1 MVDHRPIGVLDSGV
15 GGLTVAREL
24 RNYLPNESIIYIGDN
39 KNVPYGNRTEEEIA
53 ELARSMIDFL
63 IQKDVKLVVV
73 ACNTVSTIIDKYF
86 SDYDIP
92 IVNIIKTAADYVVRN
107 QLEEVGVIAT
117 KFTIATGAYDKLIKE
132 RDSSINIISEGSAN
146 LASLIDGANF
156 TDQEVE
162 SLVDLH
168 MTNILA
174 KGDLKN
180 IILGCTHYPI
190 VADKFKE
197 RSPEINF
204 IDPAYEEVMY
214 VDRLL
219 TEYDLRGYNEKSTFI
234 IYTSGKKAAYRKMI
248 DLLAMKEPDKI
259 VEI

>member
-107 QLEEVGVIAT
+107 QLKEVGVIAT

-162 SLVDLH
+162 SLETSIDQH
-168 MTNILA
+168 S
-174 KGDLKN
+174 GQ
-180 IILGCTHYPI
+180 GR
-190 VADKFKE
+190 FKE
-197 RSPEINF
+197 YPGL
-204 IDPAYEEVMY
+204 YHY
-214 VDRLL
+214 HHCC
-219 TEYDLRGYNEKSTFI
+219 G
-234 IYTSGKKAAYRKMI
+234 
-248 DLLAMKEPDKI
+248 
-259 VEI
+259 

>member
-92 IVNIIKTAADYVVRN
+92 IVNIINTAADYVVRN
-107 QLEEVGVIAT
+107 Q
-117 KFTIATGAYDKLIKE
+117 
-132 RDSSINIISEGSAN
+132 
-146 LASLIDGANF
+146 
-156 TDQEVE
+156 
-162 SLVDLH
+162 
-168 MTNILA
+168 
-174 KGDLKN
+174 
-180 IILGCTHYPI
+180 
-190 VADKFKE
+190 
-197 RSPEINF
+197 
-204 IDPAYEEVMY
+204 
-214 VDRLL
+214 
-219 TEYDLRGYNEKSTFI
+219 
-234 IYTSGKKAAYRKMI
+234 
-248 DLLAMKEPDKI
+248 
-259 VEI
+259 